1 MVQLNLDLFFR
12 NNEYGQWPASG
23 EIDILESRGK
33 LNIVLSLL
41 HIIKS
46 FIAKLADF

>member
-33 LNIVLSLL
+33 LNLLSNKVYYNLTL
-41 HIIKS
+41 KIMLQK
-46 FIAKLADF
+46 